1 MKRLTILLFFI
12 ICSVGA
18 MAQNRTK
25 VIFYIL
31 DEQTKQPLQGAVVEV
46 SPKAEPTEKLYYT
59 SGRGGY
65 MEFSVPMG
73 EYVVTA
79 SFVGYADKSFIC
91 KANAKEVNLGNV
103 YMRESATK
111 IDAVVKEVHQFRTT
125 QNADTL
131 IYNAAAF
138 KTTKDAEAEKLLSKM
153 PGVVVEDGKVEVQ
166 GEQVK
171 KIFVDGDEFFGDDVT
186 MAINTIPAEII
197 DKVEVFDKLSDEAE
211 FSGIDDGDS
220 YKAINFV
227 TKKSMRN
234 GQFGKVYG
242 GLGWQPQADD
252 VSFNPKYL
260 VGGNINSF
268 HNRHKL
274 SLIGLFN
281 NINQQNFSFEDLL
294 GVTSSS
300 GRRGGDG
307 GNQFMV
313 RPQAGVALVN
323 AVGVNYNGVWGRRKS
338 VKFQGSYFFNNTDTR
353 NNSER
358 TTWYESPA
366 PYGTLYSLA
375 KSQKINNNHRLNARL
390 DWRISRSQQLTSRT
404 TISYQ
409 GHRPTTT
416 TEGYSNND
424 TDLDTVG
431 MEGISF
437 RSLAY
442 NAKSSE
448 NRMRGINANEFLQ
461 YRLRLGAPGRTMTVT
476 ARAGYRDNR
485 ATRHIMENNAK
496 AIPFDSPLYESLYN
510 EYFKGEKSWHDMAE
524 NPLLFEPIFEYID
537 VPTYTYNLR
546 GGINYNEPIA
556 RNWTLTAQYNVTY
569 RNQSKEQE
577 AWYANDNSF
586 VPDYERPIEALSINS
601 STNTLTHRVGPG
613 IRYSK
618 NRNTFVARVLY
629 ENLSRN
635 GSFENGANMSSL
647 VEKHYHS
654 VQYHAMFRYAFDK
667 QNSLRIQFRSNS
679 DAPSVTQLHNIFD
692 VSSPN
697 NISVGNSNLAPEYSH
712 SGSIRYILSLADK
725 GQTFMAMIRGEYYQN
740 AISGST
746 LYNSKGWALPEDMNG
761 IAIPKDE
768 SGKSYRPTQITSYEN
783 ISGMWSVRANV
794 SYGVPLSF
802 MKCNLNMTANVQYSV
817 VPSAVYDAGASQ
829 TELLQN
835 VAEHN
840 FNINKANNIGYTF
853 RLALGSNISEN
864 IDFTVGWRGTY
875 NQAWNSLAEAET
887 GENVVN
893 NYFRH
898 TASASVKWIFGAGF
912 TLTANA
918 AYHQYIGFSNNY
930 NEQYVLCNLY
940 LGKQVFKN
948 RRGEV
953 LIGVNDIFNQ
963 NTAFN
968 RSVGSGYT
976 RNVLNSTVGR
986 YVMVQFVYN
995 LRHFGKNA
1003 SRNISDYEG
1012 MDGKSIRQRPRGMNG
1027 GMGSGIG
1034 DGMRNRNDF

>member
-1 MKRLTILLFFI
+1 MKRLLTFTLFIL
-12 ICSVGA
+12 CSIGA
-18 MAQNRTK
+18 MAQNRAK
-25 VIFYIL
+25 VVFYLL
-31 DEQTKQPLQGAVVEV
+31 DEQSKQPLQGAVVEV
-46 SPKAEPTEKLYYT
+46 ASKTESADKNYYT
-59 SGRGGY
+59 TGRGGY
-65 MEFSVPMG
+65 MEFSVAMG
-73 EYVVTA
+73 EYVIIA
-79 SFVGYADKSFIC
+79 SFIGYADKTFAC
-91 KANAKEVNLGNV
+91 KANAKEVDLGKI

-131 IYNAAAF
+131 IYNASAF

-234 GQFGKVYG
+234 GQFGKVYA
-242 GLGWQPQADD
+242 GLGWQLEGDD

-260 VGGNINSF
+260 AGGNINSF
-268 HNRHKL
+268 HNKQKV
-274 SLIGLFN
+274 SLIALFN

-294 GVTSSS
+294 GVTSA
-300 GRRGGDG
+300 GKGNRGGGG

-323 AVGVNYNGVWGRRKS
+323 AVGVNYNGVWGRRKN
-338 VKFQGSYFFNNTDTR
+338 VKFQGSYFFNNTNNR

-358 TTWYESPA
+358 ITWYESPA
-366 PYGTLYSLA
+366 PYGTLYSL
-375 KSQKINNNHRLNARL
+375 SQSHKINNNHRMNARL
-390 DWRISRSQQLTSRT
+390 DWKISRSQQVVSRT
-404 TISYQ
+404 SVSYQ
-409 GHRPTTT
+409 GHRPTTR

-431 MEGISF
+431 MDGISF

-442 NAKSSE
+442 NSTSTE
-448 NRMRGINANEFLQ
+448 NRMRGVNANEFLQ
-461 YRLRLGAPGRTMTVT
+461 YRLRLGAPGRTMTIT

-485 ATRHIMENNAK
+485 ATQHIMENNAK

-510 EYFKGEKSWHDMAE
+510 EYFKGEKSWHEMVE
-524 NPLLFEPIFEYID
+524 NPKLFDPIYEYIN

-546 GGINYNEPIA
+546 GSFNYNEPIA
-556 RNWTLTAQYNVTY
+556 RNWTLMAQYNVTY
-569 RNQSKEQE
+569 RNQTKEQT
-577 AWYANDNSF
+577 ANYTDESYI
-586 VPDYERPIEALSINS
+586 PDPARPIDALSINS
-601 STNTLTHRVGPG
+601 TTNTLTHRVGPG

-618 NRNTFVARVLY
+618 NRNTFVLRVMY

-635 GSFENGANMSSL
+635 GSFENGANVSSL
-647 VEKHYHS
+647 VNKQYHS
-654 VQYHAMFRYAFDK
+654 VQYNATFRYAFNK
-667 QNSLRIQFRSNS
+667 QNSLRIQLRSNS

-692 VSSPN
+692 VSSPR
-697 NISVGNSNLAPEYSH
+697 NISVGNSNLSPEYSH
-712 SGSIRYILSLADK
+712 SGSIRYILSLPDK

-746 LYNSKGWALPEDMNG
+746 LYNAKGWALPDEMNG

-768 SGKSYRPTQITSYEN
+768 KGAPYRPTQITSYEN
-783 ISGMWSVRANV
+783 VSGMWSVRANV

-835 VAEHN
+835 VANHS

-864 IDFTVGWRGTY
+864 LDFTVSWRGTY
-875 NQAWNSLAEAET
+875 NQAWNSLAVAET

-963 NTAFN
+963 NTAFS
-968 RSVGSGYT
+968 RSVGSGFT

-1003 SRNISDYEG
+1003 SRNLSDYEG
-1012 MDGKSIRQRPRGMNG
+1012 VERKSTNQGGMSGMPRGRGNF
-1027 GMGSGIG
+1027 
-1034 DGMRNRNDF
+1034 RNDF

>member
-1 MKRLTILLFFI
+1 MKRLTLLLFFI
-12 ICSVGA
+12 LCSVGA
-18 MAQNRTK
+18 MAQNRAK
-25 VIFYIL
+25 VIFSIF

-46 SPKAEPTEKLYYT
+46 APKSEPNDKSYYT

-65 MEFSVPMG
+65 MEFTVPMG
-73 EYVVTA
+73 NYSITA
-79 SFVGYADKSFIC
+79 SFIGYADKKFAC
-91 KANAKEVNLGNV
+91 NANSKVVDLGKI

-153 PGVVVEDGKVEVQ
+153 PGVVVEDGQVEVQ

-171 KIFVDGDEFFGDDVT
+171 KVFVDGDEFFGDDVT
-186 MAINTIPAEII
+186 MAIKNIPAEII

-242 GLGWQPQADD
+242 GLGWQPETDN

-268 HNRHKL
+268 RNKQKITL
-274 SLIGLFN
+274 LGLFN

-294 GVTSSS
+294 GVTSGGKG
-300 GRRGGDG
+300 GRGN

-323 AVGVNYNGVWGRRKS
+323 AVGLNYSDTWGRRKQ
-338 VKFQGSYFFNNTDTR
+338 VKFQGSYFFNNTDTQNR
-353 NNSER
+353 SER

-366 PYGTLYSLA
+366 PYGTLYSLST
-375 KSQKINNNHRLNARL
+375 SQKINNNHRLNARL
-390 DWRISRSQQLTSRT
+390 DWKISRIAQLTSRT
-404 TISYQ
+404 TLSYQ
-409 GHRPTTT
+409 GHHPETVTK
-416 TEGYSNND
+416 GYSNNE
-424 TDLDTVG
+424 TDLDLDG
-431 MEGISF
+431 MTDISF

-442 NAKSSE
+442 NSRSSE
-448 NRMRGINANEFLQ
+448 NRMRGMNANEMLQ
-461 YRLRLGAPGRTMTVT
+461 LRLRLGAPGRTMTIT
-476 ARAGYRDNR
+476 ARGSYRDNR
-485 ATRHIMENNAK
+485 ATRQIMENNAK
-496 AIPFDSPLYESLYN
+496 AIPFNSPLYGSLYE
-510 EYFKGEKSWHDMAE
+510 EYFGEGKSWYDMAE
-524 NPLLFEPIFEYID
+524 NPLLFDPIYEYIN

-556 RNWTLTAQYNVTY
+556 RNWTLMAQYNITY
-569 RNQSKEQE
+569 RNQTKEQE
-577 AWYANDNSF
+577 AFYTDAEF
-586 VPDYERPIEALSINS
+586 TPDRDRPISALSINS

-618 NRNTFVARVLY
+618 KRNTLVLRVMY

-635 GSFENGANMSSL
+635 GSFENGANVSSL
-647 VEKHYHS
+647 VDKQYHS
-654 VQYHAMFRYAFDK
+654 VQYHAMFRYAFNK
-667 QNSLRIQFRSNS
+667 QNSLRIQFRSDS
-679 DAPSVTQLHNIFD
+679 EAPSVTQLHNIFD
-692 VSSPN
+692 VASPR
-697 NISVGNSNLAPEYSH
+697 NISVGNSALLPEYSH
-712 SGSIRYILSLADK
+712 SGSIRYILSLPNK

-746 LYNSKGWALPEDMNG
+746 LYNDKGWDMPKEMNG
-761 IAIPKDE
+761 IVIPTDE
-768 SGKSYRPTQITSYEN
+768 EGKPYRPTQITSYEN

-802 MKCNLNMTANVQYSV
+802 MKCNLNMAANVHYSV
-817 VPSAVYDAGASQ
+817 TPSAVYDAGASSA
-829 TELLQN
+829 ELLQS
-835 VAEHN
+835 VANHN
-840 FNINKANNIGYTF
+840 FSINKANNIGYTF
-853 RLALGSNISEN
+853 RMALGSNISEN
-864 IDFTVGWRGTY
+864 IDFTIGWRGTY
-875 NQAWNSLAEAET
+875 NQAWNTLAMAES
-887 GENVVN
+887 GENIIN

-898 TASASVKWIFGAGF
+898 TASASLKWIFGPGF

-918 AYHQYIGFSNNY
+918 AYHQYLGFSNNY
-930 NEQYVLCNLY
+930 NEHFLLCNLY

-963 NTAFN
+963 NTAFS
-968 RSVGSGYT
+968 RSTGSGFT
-976 RNVLNSTVGR
+976 RNTLNSTIGR
-986 YVMVQFVYN
+986 YVMVQFVYS
-995 LRHFGKNA
+995 LRHFGKNG

-1012 MDGKSIRQRPRGMNG
+1012 MDGKSARPRPS
-1027 GMGSGIG
+1027 GMGGSYH
-1034 DGMRNRNDF
+1034 RTPNNL

>member
-1 MKRLTILLFFI
+1 MKRLLTFTLFIL
-12 ICSVGA
+12 CAVGA
-18 MAQNRTK
+18 MAQNRAK

-46 SPKAEPTEKLYYT
+46 APKSEPTDKSYYT
-59 SGRGGY
+59 SGKGGY
-65 MEFSVPMG
+65 MEFAVAMG
-73 EYVVTA
+73 EYSVTA
-79 SFVGYADKSFIC
+79 SFIGYADKTFSC
-91 KANAKEVNLGNV
+91 KANAKVVDLGKV

-131 IYNAAAF
+131 IYNASAF
-138 KTTKDAEAEKLLSKM
+138 KTTKDAEAEKLISKM
-153 PGVVVEDGKVEVQ
+153 PGVVVEEGKVEVQ

-186 MAINTIPAEII
+186 MAIKAIPAEII

-220 YKAINFV
+220 YKAMNFV

-242 GLGWQPQADD
+242 GLGWQPEADN

-268 HNRHKL
+268 HNKQKI

-281 NINQQNFSFEDLL
+281 NINEQNFSFEDLL
-294 GVTSSS
+294 GVSSS
-300 GRRGGDG
+300 GRGGG
-307 GNQFMV
+307 SNQFMV
-313 RPQAGVALVN
+313 RPQPGVALVN
-323 AVGVNYNGVWGRRKS
+323 AVGFNYNGVWGRRKN
-338 VKFQGSYFFNNTDTR
+338 VKFQGSYFFNNTNTR

-375 KSQKINNNHRLNARL
+375 ESHKINNNHRLNARL
-390 DWRISRSQQLTSRT
+390 DWKISRSQQLTSRT
-404 TISYQ
+404 TLSYQ
-409 GHRPTTT
+409 GHRPTTIS
-416 TEGYSNND
+416 EGYSNND

-431 MEGISF
+431 MEDISF

-442 NAKSSE
+442 SASSSE

-461 YRLRLGAPGRTMTVT
+461 YRLRLGAPGRTMTIT
-476 ARAGYRDNR
+476 ARAGYRDNS
-485 ATRHIMENNAK
+485 ATRQIMENNAN
-496 AIPFDSPLYESLYN
+496 AIPFESPLYESLYD
-510 EYFKGEKSWHDMAE
+510 EYFGDGKSWHDMRE
-524 NPLLFEPIFEYID
+524 NTLLFAPIYEYIN

-556 RNWTLTAQYNVTY
+556 RNWTFMAQYNVIY
-569 RNQSKEQE
+569 RNQSKEQS
-577 AWYANDNSF
+577 AWYAEDNF
-586 VPDYERPIEALSINS
+586 VPDYTRPIDALSITS

-618 NRNTFVARVLY
+618 KRNTFVVRLSY

-635 GSFENGANMSSL
+635 GSFANGANASSL
-647 VEKHYHS
+647 VDKQYHS
-654 VQYHAMFRYAFDK
+654 LQYHAMFRYAFNK

-692 VSSPN
+692 VSSPR
-697 NISVGNSNLAPEYSH
+697 NISVGNSNLSPEYSH
-712 SGSIRYILSLADK
+712 SGSIRYILSLAEK

-746 LYNSKGWALPEDMNG
+746 LYNDKGWRLPDEMNG
-761 IAIPKDE
+761 IIIPTDE
-768 SGKSYRPTQITSYEN
+768 TGKAYRPTQITSYEN

-802 MKCNLNMTANVQYSV
+802 MKCNLNMSANVHYAV
-817 VPSAVYDAGASQ
+817 TPSAVYDSGTTEA
-829 TELLQN
+829 ELLQN
-835 VAEHN
+835 VANHN
-840 FNINKANNIGYTF
+840 FSINKASNVGYTF

-864 IDFTVGWRGTY
+864 IDFTIGWRGTY
-875 NQAWNSLAEAET
+875 NQAWNSLAVTDT
-887 GENVVN
+887 GENVMN

-898 TASASVKWIFGAGF
+898 TASASVKWIFGPGF

-918 AYHQYIGFSNNY
+918 AYHQYIGFSNDY
-930 NEQYVLCNLY
+930 NEQYILCNLY

-948 RRGEV
+948 RRGEI
-953 LIGVNDIFNQ
+953 LLGVNDIFNQ
-963 NTAFN
+963 NTAFS
-968 RSVGSGYT
+968 RSVGSGFT

-1012 MDGKSIRQRPRGMNG
+1012 MDGKSARPRPSGMSG
-1027 GMGSGIG
+1027 GMGGS
-1034 DGMRNRNDF
+1034 MSRNRNDF

>member
-1 MKRLTILLFFI
+1 MKRLTTLAIFLLLAF
-12 ICSVGA
+12 GA
-18 MAQNRTK
+18 LAQNRAK
-25 VIFYIL
+25 VIFYIF

-46 SPKAEPTEKLYYT
+46 ASTKEGSDKSYYI

-73 EYVVTA
+73 SYNITT
-79 SFVGYADKSFIC
+79 SFIGYADKTVSC
-91 KANAKEVNLGNV
+91 NANSKLVDLGKI
-103 YMRESATK
+103 YMRESVTA
-111 IDAVVKEVHQFRTT
+111 IDTVVKEAHQFRTT

-138 KTTKDAEAEKLLSKM
+138 KTTKDAEAERLLSKM
-153 PGVVVEDGKVEVQ
+153 PGVVVEEGKVEVQ

-171 KIFVDGDEFFGDDVT
+171 KVFVDGDEFFGEDVT
-186 MAINTIPAEII
+186 MAIKAIPAEII

-242 GLGWQPQADD
+242 GLGWQPQTDN

-268 HNRHKL
+268 HNKQKF

-281 NINQQNFSFEDLL
+281 NINEQNFSFEDLL
-294 GVTSSS
+294 GVSSS
-300 GRRGGDG
+300 GRGGG
-307 GNQFMV
+307 NNQFMV

-323 AVGVNYNGVWGRRKS
+323 AVGVNYNGVWGRRKN
-338 VKFQGSYFFNNTDTR
+338 VKFQGSYFFNNTNTR
-353 NNSER
+353 NNAER
-358 TTWYESPA
+358 ITWYESPA
-366 PYGTLYSLA
+366 PYGTLYSL
-375 KSQKINNNHRLNARL
+375 SQSHKINNNHRLNARL
-390 DWRISRSQQLTSRT
+390 DWKISRTQQLTSRT
-404 TISYQ
+404 NISYQ
-409 GHRPTTT
+409 GHRPTTI

-442 NAKSSE
+442 NASSSE
-448 NRMRGINANEFLQ
+448 NRMRGINASEFLQ
-461 YRLRLGAPGRTMTVT
+461 YRLRLGAPGRTMTIT
-476 ARAGYRDNR
+476 ARANYRDNR
-485 ATRHIMENNAK
+485 ATRQIMENNAS

-510 EYFKGEKSWHDMAE
+510 DYFGEGGSWRDMAD
-524 NPLLFEPIFEYID
+524 NSLLFNPVREYID

-546 GGINYNEPIA
+546 GGLNYNEPIA
-556 RNWTLTAQYNVTY
+556 RNWTFIAQYNVVY
-569 RNQSKEQE
+569 RNQSKEQL
-577 AWYANDNSF
+577 AWYADETYQ
-586 VPDYERPIEALSINS
+586 PDTNRPVEALSINS

-618 NRNTFVARVLY
+618 KRNTLVLRLNY

-635 GSFENGANMSSL
+635 GSFVNGANASSL
-647 VEKHYHS
+647 VQKQYHS
-654 VQYHAMFRYAFDK
+654 VQYHAMFRYAFNK

-692 VSSPN
+692 VSSPR

-725 GQTFMAMIRGEYYQN
+725 GQTFMAMIRGEYYEN

-746 LYNSKGWALPEDMNG
+746 LYNAKGWAMPDEMNG
-761 IAIPKDE
+761 VAIPKDE
-768 SGKSYRPTQITSYEN
+768 AGKPYRPTQITSYEN
-783 ISGMWSVRANV
+783 IGGLWSVRANV
-794 SYGVPLSF
+794 AYGVPLSF
-802 MKCNLNMTANVQYSV
+802 MKCNLNMAANVHYSV
-817 VPSAVYDAGASQ
+817 TPSAVYDAGASPE
-829 TELLQN
+829 ELLQN
-835 VAEHN
+835 VAEHR
-840 FNINKANNIGYTF
+840 FSINKTKNVGYTF

-864 IDFTVGWRGTY
+864 IDFTISWRGTY
-875 NQAWNSLAEAET
+875 NQAWNTLAT
-887 GENVVN
+887 TDNGENAVN

-898 TASASVKWIFGAGF
+898 TASASVKWIFGPGF

-918 AYHQYIGFSNNY
+918 AYHQYLGFSNSY
-930 NEQYVLCNLY
+930 NEQYLLCNLY
-940 LGKQVFKN
+940 LGKQVFKS

-968 RSVGSGYT
+968 RSVGSGFT
-976 RNVLNSTVGR
+976 RNVLNSIVGR
-986 YVMVQFVYN
+986 YFIVQFVYN

-1003 SRNISDYEG
+1003 SRNIADYEG
-1012 MDGKSIRQRPRGMNG
+1012 MNGKASAPRNGGMNG
-1027 GMGSGIG
+1027 GMRG
-1034 DGMRNRNDF
+1034 GMSRNFNDF

>member
-1 MKRLTILLFFI
+1 MKRLAILLFLI
-12 ICSVGA
+12 LCSVGA
-18 MAQNRTK
+18 MAQDRAK
-25 VIFYIL
+25 VIFYLL

-46 SPKAEPTEKLYYT
+46 SPKNEPTDKSFYT

-65 MEFSVPMG
+65 MEFTVPMG
-73 EYVVTA
+73 EYAITT
-79 SFVGYADKSFIC
+79 SFVGYADKKLSC
-91 KANAKEVNLGNV
+91 KANTNVVDLGKV

-153 PGVVVEDGKVEVQ
+153 PGVVVEEGKVEVQ

-171 KIFVDGDEFFGDDVT
+171 KVFVDGDEFFGEDVT
-186 MAINTIPAEII
+186 MAIKAIPAEII

-211 FSGIDDGDS
+211 FSGIDDGNS

-242 GLGWQPQADD
+242 GLGWQPQADN

-268 HNRHKL
+268 HNKQRV
-274 SLIGLFN
+274 SLIALFN

-294 GVTSSS
+294 GVTSA
-300 GRRGGDG
+300 GRGNNGG

-313 RPQAGVALVN
+313 RPQPGVALVN
-323 AVGVNYNGVWGRRKS
+323 AVGVNYNGVWGRRKN
-338 VKFQGSYFFNNTDTR
+338 VKFQGNYFFNNTNTK

-375 KSQKINNNHRLNARL
+375 ESQKINNNHRLNARL
-390 DWRISRSQQLTSRT
+390 DWKISRTQQLTSRT

-409 GHRPTTT
+409 GHRPTTK
-416 TEGYSNND
+416 TEGYSNYD

-431 MEGISF
+431 MEDISF

-442 NAKSSE
+442 NARFNE

-461 YRLRLGAPGRTMTVT
+461 YRIRLGAPGRTMTIT

-485 ATRHIMENNAK
+485 ATRKIMENNAK
-496 AIPFDSPLYESLYN
+496 AIPYGSPLYESLYN
-510 EYFKGEKSWHDMAE
+510 EYFGEAKSWHDMV
-524 NPLLFEPIFEYID
+524 NDSRLFEPIYEYIN
-537 VPTYTYNLR
+537 VPTYTYNVR
-546 GGINYNEPIA
+546 GSINYNEPIA
-556 RNWTLTAQYNVTY
+556 RNWTLTTQYNVTY
-569 RNQSKEQE
+569 RSQSKEQE
-577 AWYANDNSF
+577 AWYANDKNYT
-586 VPDYERPIEALSINS
+586 PDYTRPIEALSINS

-618 NRNTFVARVLY
+618 RRNTFVARVLY

-635 GSFENGANMSSL
+635 GSFENGSNASSL
-647 VEKHYHS
+647 VNKQYHS
-654 VQYHAMFRYAFDK
+654 VQYHLMFRYAFDK

-692 VSSPN
+692 VASPR
-697 NISVGNSNLAPEYSH
+697 NISVGNSNLSPEYSH

-746 LYNSKGWALPEDMNG
+746 LYNSKGWRMPDDMNG

-768 SGKSYRPTQITSYEN
+768 TGKPYRPTQITSYEN
-783 ISGMWSVRANV
+783 TGGMWSVRANIA
-794 SYGVPLSF
+794 YGVPLAF
-802 MKCNLNMTANVQYSV
+802 MKCNLNMAANVQYSV
-817 VPSAVYDAGASQ
+817 TPSAVYDAGA
-829 TELLQN
+829 TEAELLQS
-835 VAEHN
+835 VAEHR
-840 FNINKANNIGYTF
+840 FSINKANHIGYTF

-864 IDFTVGWRGTY
+864 IDFTVSWRGTY
-875 NQAWNSLAEAET
+875 NQAWNTLAVAEN
-887 GENVVN
+887 GENVIN
-893 NYFRH
+893 SYFRH
-898 TASASVKWIFGAGF
+898 TASASVKWIFGLGF

-918 AYHQYIGFSNNY
+918 AYHQYLGFSNRY
-930 NEQYVLCNLY
+930 NEQYILCNIY

-953 LIGVNDIFNQ
+953 LIGVNDILNQ
-963 NTAFN
+963 NQAFN
-968 RSVGSGYT
+968 RSVGSGFT

-1012 MDGKSIRQRPRGMNG
+1012 MDGKSARPRPGGMNG
-1027 GMGSGIG
+1027 GMRS
-1034 DGMRNRNDF
+1034 RNDF

>member
-1 MKRLTILLFFI
+1 MKRLPLLLFFI
-12 ICSVGA
+12 LCSMGA
-18 MAQNRTK
+18 MAQERAK
-25 VIFYIL
+25 VIFYLL

-46 SPKAEPTEKLYYT
+46 ASKKEPADKSYYT
-59 SGRGGY
+59 AGRGGY
-65 MEFSVPMG
+65 MEFVAPMG
-73 EYVVTA
+73 EYSITA
-79 SFVGYADKSFIC
+79 SFIGHADKKFIC
-91 KANAKEVNLGNV
+91 NANAPTTNLGKV

-131 IYNAAAF
+131 IYNASAF

-153 PGVVVEDGKVEVQ
+153 PGVVVEEGKVEVQ

-171 KIFVDGDEFFGDDVT
+171 KVFVDGDEFFGDDVT
-186 MAINTIPAEII
+186 MAIKTIPAEIV

-242 GLGWQPQADD
+242 GLGWQPEGDK

-268 HNRHKL
+268 HNKQRV

-294 GVTSSS
+294 GVSSS
-300 GRRGGDG
+300 GRGGRGAS
-307 GNQFMV
+307 NQFMV
-313 RPQAGVALVN
+313 RPQPGVALVN
-323 AVGVNYNGVWGRRKS
+323 AVGVNYNGVWGRRKN

-366 PYGTLYSLA
+366 PFGTLYSLA
-375 KSQKINNNHRLNARL
+375 ESRKINNNHRLNARI
-390 DWRISRSQQLTSRT
+390 DWKISRIQQLTSRT
-404 TISYQ
+404 TVSYQ
-409 GHRPTTT
+409 GHHPTTR

-431 MEGISF
+431 MEGISL

-442 NAKSSE
+442 NAKLSE
-448 NRMRGINANEFLQ
+448 NRMRGVNANEFLQ

-485 ATRHIMENNAK
+485 ALRHIMENNAK
-496 AIPFDSPLYESLYN
+496 AIPFGYPLYESLYN
-510 EYFKGEKSWHDMAE
+510 EYFGGAKSWHEMVE
-524 NPLLFEPIFEYID
+524 NPQLFDPIYEYIS

-569 RNQSKEQE
+569 RNQSKVQE
-577 AWYANDNSF
+577 ACYTDADF
-586 VPDYERPIEALSINS
+586 VADPNRPIEALSINS
-601 STNTLTHRVGPG
+601 STNTLTHRIGPG

-618 NRNTFVARVLY
+618 KRNTFVMRVLY

-635 GSFENGANMSSL
+635 GRFENGANVSSL
-647 VEKHYHS
+647 VEKQYHS
-654 VQYHAMFRYAFDK
+654 VQYHTMFRYAFNK

-679 DAPSVTQLHNIFD
+679 DAPSVSQLHNIFD
-692 VSSPN
+692 VASPN
-697 NISVGNSNLAPEYSH
+697 NISVGNSNLSPEYSH

-740 AISGST
+740 AISSST
-746 LYNSKGWALPEDMNG
+746 LYNAKGWALPDEMNG
-761 IAIPKDE
+761 ISIPKDE
-768 SGKSYRPTQITSYEN
+768 NGKPYRPTQITSYEN

-802 MKCNLNMTANVQYSV
+802 MKCNLNMTANVQYAV
-817 VPSAVYDAGASQ
+817 TPSAVYDAGASP
-829 TELLQN
+829 TELLEN
-835 VAEHN
+835 VAAHK
-840 FNINKANNIGYTF
+840 FSINKANNIGYTF

-864 IDFTVGWRGTY
+864 IDFTVSWRGTY
-875 NQAWNSLAEAET
+875 NQAWNSLAKVDN
-887 GENVVN
+887 GDNVVN
-893 NYFRH
+893 SYFRH
-898 TASASVKWIFGAGF
+898 TASASVKWIFGPGF

-918 AYHQYIGFSNNY
+918 AYHQYLGFSNSY

-940 LGKQVFKN
+940 LGKQLFKS

-963 NTAFN
+963 NKAFN
-968 RSVGSGYT
+968 RSMGSGYT
-976 RNVLNSTVGR
+976 RNVMNSTVGR

-1003 SRNISDYEG
+1003 SRNMADYEG
-1012 MDGKSIRQRPRGMNG
+1012 MDRKPTRTPLGGMNNMSRG
-1027 GMGSGIG
+1027 RGFRG
-1034 DGMRNRNDF
+1034 DF